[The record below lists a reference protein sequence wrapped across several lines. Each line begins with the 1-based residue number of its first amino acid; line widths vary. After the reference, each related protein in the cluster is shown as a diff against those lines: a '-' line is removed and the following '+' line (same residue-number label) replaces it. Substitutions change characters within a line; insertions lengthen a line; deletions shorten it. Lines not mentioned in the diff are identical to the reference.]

1 MARVDL
7 SVWVPEEQGSNV
19 LKTIALG
26 SAVEALATKET
37 MNSDTKAVPVQNGV
51 SVAVVAKGAAYG
63 EDVTADAELIL
74 QSRKFGTAVRMA
86 DEDLKDSP
94 ANIIAAKQEEW
105 AKSYATLID
114 NACLGTSAVAN
125 GTTVP
130 FNSVYYRLTQ
140 TDAANGYTANANI
153 VTVATA
159 VAVAYSDLSALIAKV
174 EAGNAFGDVAI
185 IAHPTFKQYL
195 RDIKDTAGN
204 PIFVQGLAG
213 TPDTIFGYDIIWSRG
228 ARKNATASSAP
239 TGNPLMFAV
248 SKEYLL
254 LGTRS
259 GPESALA
266 GADSGAS
273 FLTDEALLKMRA
285 RRAFQLG
292 NPQAAAVIDKTP

>member
-1 MARVDL
+1 MARVNLD
-7 SVWVPEEQGSNV
+7 VWVPEEQGSNV

-26 SAVEALATKET
+26 SAVEALATKES
-37 MNSDTKAVPVQNGV
+37 MASDTKAVPVQNGV

-63 EDVTADAELIL
+63 EDVTADGELIL
-74 QSRKFGTAVRMA
+74 QARKFGTAVRMA
-86 DEDLKDSP
+86 DEDLKDAP

-114 NACLGTSAVAN
+114 NAVLGTTAVAN

-130 FNSVYYRLTQ
+130 FNSVYYKLTQ
-140 TDAANGYTANANI
+140 ADAGAGYTANANLI
-153 VTVATA
+153 KTTTGVAPS
-159 VAVAYSDLSALIAKV
+159 YDNFSALISKV
-174 EAGNAFGDVAI
+174 EAGNAFGDLKI
-185 IAHPTFKQYL
+185 IAHPAFKAHL
-195 RDIKDTAGN
+195 RQIKDTAGN

-213 TPDTIFGYDIIWSRG
+213 TPDSIFGYDIVWSRG
-228 ARKNATASSAP
+228 ARANATASSAP
-239 TGNPLMFAV
+239 TGNVLMVAV
-248 SKEYLL
+248 SAEYLL

-266 GADSGAS
+266 GADSGAA

-292 NPQAAAVIDKTP
+292 NVNAAAILEIVP

>member
-26 SAVEALATKET
+26 SAVEALATKES
-37 MNSDTKAVPVQNGV
+37 MASDTKAVPVQNGV

-63 EDVTADAELIL
+63 EDVTADGELIL
-74 QSRKFGTAVRMA
+74 QARKFGTAIRMA

-114 NACLGTSAVAN
+114 NAVLGTTAVAN

-130 FNSVYYRLTQ
+130 FNSVYYKLTVA
-140 TDAANGYTANANI
+140 DAGAGYTANANLI
-153 VTVATA
+153 KTATTVAPT
-159 VAVAYSDLSALIAKV
+159 YDNFSALISKV
-174 EAGNAFGDVAI
+174 EAGNAFGDLKI
-185 IAHPTFKQYL
+185 IAHPAFKAHL
-195 RDIKDTAGN
+195 RQAKDTTGA
-204 PIFVQGLAG
+204 PLFVQGLAG
-213 TPDTIFGYDIIWSRG
+213 TPDTIFGYDIVWSRG
-228 ARKNATASSAP
+228 ARTSATASSAP
-239 TGNPLMFAV
+239 TGNALMVAV
-248 SKEYLL
+248 SAEYLL

-266 GADSGAS
+266 GADSGAA

-292 NPQAAAVIDKTP
+292 NVNAAAILEIVP

>member
-7 SVWVPEEQGSNV
+7 SVWVPEEQGSTV
-19 LKTIALG
+19 LKTIALA
-26 SAVEALATKET
+26 SAVEALATKES
-37 MNSDTKAVPVQNGV
+37 MASDTKAVPVQNGV

-63 EDVTADAELIL
+63 EDVTADGELIL
-74 QSRKFGTAVRMA
+74 QARKFGTAIRMA
-86 DEDLKDSP
+86 DEDLKDAP

-114 NACLGTSAVAN
+114 NAVLGTTAVAN

-130 FNSVYYRLTQ
+130 FNSVYYKLTIA
-140 TDAANGYTANANI
+140 DAAAGYTANANRVQTAGTGAA
-153 VTVATA
+153 VT
-159 VAVAYSDLSALIAKV
+159 YDQLSSVIAKL
-174 EAGNAFGDVAI
+174 EGGTAFGDVVI
-185 IAHPTFKQYL
+185 IAHPAFKNAL
-195 RDIKDTAGN
+195 RTVKDTTGN
-204 PIFVQGLAG
+204 PIFIDVNSG
-213 TPDTIFGYDIIWSRG
+213 TGQLFGYDIVWSKG
-228 ARKNATASSAP
+228 ARTNATASAAP
-239 TGNPLMFAV
+239 TGNPLLVAV

-266 GADSGAS
+266 GADSGAA

-292 NPQAAAVIDKTP
+292 NPNAAAVLEILP

>member
-7 SVWVPEEQGSNV
+7 SVWVPEDQGSNV

-26 SAVEALATKET
+26 SAVEALATKES
-37 MNSDTKAVPVQNGV
+37 MASDTKAVPVQNGV

-63 EDVTADAELIL
+63 EDVTADGELIL
-74 QSRKFGTAVRMA
+74 QARKFGTAIRMA

-114 NACLGTSAVAN
+114 NAVLGTTAVAN

-130 FNSVYYRLTQ
+130 FNSVYYKLTVA
-140 TDAANGYTANANI
+140 DAGAGYTANANLI
-153 VTVATA
+153 KTATTVAP
-159 VAVAYSDLSALIAKV
+159 AYADFSALISKV
-174 EAGNAFGDVAI
+174 EAGNAFGNLKI
-185 IAHPTFKQYL
+185 IAHPAFKAHL
-195 RDIKDTAGN
+195 RNVKDTTGA
-204 PIFVQGLAG
+204 PLFVQGLAG
-213 TPDTIFGYDIIWSRG
+213 TPDTIFGYDIVWSRG
-228 ARKNATASSAP
+228 ARTSATASSAP
-239 TGNPLMFAV
+239 TGNALMVAV
-248 SKEYLL
+248 SAEYLL

-266 GADSGAS
+266 GADSGAA

-292 NPQAAAVIDKTP
+292 NVNAAAILEIVP